1 MSKNYHFLL
10 LISGQTTANLADVFY
25 IVALINL
32 VYQTTGSA
40 FYASIVTFST
50 TMAIFVAGML
60 TPILFYR
67 VQLKRLLIT
76 TQLLK
81 TILLLLL
88 WVYIMFTEQALFF
101 VLIGFV
107 IAISFL
113 DGFANPIKQ
122 SLIPYYVKEEELMKA
137 NSLAESIYQT
147 MQVASWMIGGL
158 LLVWFS
164 TGSVILFS
172 FILYCFATVAFSF
185 LKRVKGSREE
195 QKKMSLFAQ
204 STEGFSILIR
214 HVLLRKFLLI
224 NALESIASAVWI
236 SSILLVYAV
245 EVIEKD
251 SAWWGFINAAFF
263 TGLISISILMYR
275 LDQFVEEKR
284 KIVVLLGASFTTI
297 STFLFGYTSIGVVAL
312 VSSFLVGIGTQLKGI
327 PLLTL
332 FQQIAPKEKLPL
344 LYAAEGTVLTLLFGI
359 ASLVFGLI
367 ADKWGVGLVF
377 FISAGCLAGV
387 WMLCVQLLL
396 TYEREIRE

>member
-1 MSKNYHFLL
+1 MSKNYQFIL

-40 FYASIVTFST
+40 FYASLVTFST

-60 TPILFYR
+60 TPILLYR
-67 VQLKRLLIT
+67 VQLNRLLIT

-107 IAISFL
+107 IVISFL

-195 QKKMSLFAQ
+195 QEKTSLFAQ

-245 EVIEKD
+245 EVIDKN
-251 SAWWGFINAAFF
+251 SVWWGFINAAFF
-263 TGLISISILMYR
+263 AGLISISILMYR

-284 KIVVLLGASFTTI
+284 KVVVLLGAAFTTL

-312 VSSFLVGIGTQLKGI
+312 VSSFLVGVGTQLKVI